1 MHQKHVMHINY
12 FGHPDNINE
21 FIFHRRLSE
30 TSLGDDEKRKISEIF
45 YGLQKESLADVIRSH
60 GSGGTNPLLQITT
73 FSRLLTEGGRRKICH
88 QLGQRSEDVQMITL
102 QQITTEEQFAKRVN
116 HFLIDQS
123 LRRDTA
129 AATEQPRVLIVQGG
143 ITPDTPHSLVES
155 VRYAILN
162 QILQMQQRT
171 QNRDNELAPSTSP
184 FCIML
189 VLQVPRCH
197 GGLFSG
203 FPGGRWQA
211 LHVDE
216 LCGDPHLLNV
226 AGWSNR
232 TLHHVLETSNK
243 EDGLDVRRVVAE
255 AIQKAASLAFSAEQR
270 ASPRILRIV
279 EILSKCFTDSE
290 QVGNKNRC
298 S

>member
-1 MHQKHVMHINY
+1 MLS
-12 FGHPDNINE
+12 P
-21 FIFHRRLSE
+21 RRLSE
-30 TSLGDDEKRKISEIF
+30 TSLSEDEKRKISEIF

-60 GSGGTNPLLQITT
+60 GSANPLLQITT
-73 FSRLLTEGGRRKICH
+73 FSRLLTEGGRQNICR
-88 QLGQRSEDVQMITL
+88 QLGQRSDAVQMITL

-116 HFLIDQS
+116 HFLMDQS

-155 VRYAILN
+155 VRYAIHN

-216 LCGDPHLLNV
+216 LCGDPNRLNV
-226 AGWSNR
+226 ASWSNR
-232 TLHHVLETSNK
+232 TLHHVLETR
-243 EDGLDVRRVVAE
+243 DGLDIRKVVAE
-255 AIQKAASLAFSAEQR
+255 AIPKAASMAFRAASDEQASA
-270 ASPRILRIV
+270 RIV
-279 EILSKCFTDSE
+279 SVVEVLSKCFAGKK
-290 QVGNKNRC
+290 QVG
-298 S
+298 

>member
-1 MHQKHVMHINY
+1 MLS
-12 FGHPDNINE
+12 P
-21 FIFHRRLSE
+21 RRLSE
-30 TSLGDDEKRKISEIF
+30 TSLSEDEKRKISEIF
-45 YGLQKESLADVIRSH
+45 YGLQKESLADVIRSR

-73 FSRLLTEGGRRKICH
+73 FSRLLTEGGRQKICR
-88 QLGQRSEDVQMITL
+88 QLGQSPDNVQMITL
-102 QQITTEEQFAKRVN
+102 QQITTEEQFAKRVH
-116 HFLIDQS
+116 HFLTADQGRYHHHAFAA
-123 LRRDTA
+123 LRA
-129 AATEQPRVLIVQGG
+129 SSSEQQPRVLIVQGQ

-162 QILQMQQRT
+162 QILQMHQRT

-232 TLHHVLETSNK
+232 TLHHVLETSK
-243 EDGLDVRRVVAE
+243 
-255 AIQKAASLAFSAEQR
+255 
-270 ASPRILRIV
+270 
-279 EILSKCFTDSE
+279 
-290 QVGNKNRC
+290 
-298 S
+298 